1 MNSDE
6 LPIHAIIESRL
17 RPVRPRGQLPK
28 YGADSA
34 LSSLVKRQITGSS
47 DFGTS
52 DNSSVPLPVHATQS
66 LPSRF
71 FPFWHE
77 GWAQFPMAGQ
87 YSEVC
92 TEADWAG
99 GDGWS
104 SGRSRG

>member
-6 LPIHAIIESRL
+6 LPIQAIESRL

-52 DNSSVPLPVHATQS
+52 DKSSVPLPVRATQS
-66 LPSRF
+66 LPSG
-71 FPFWHE
+71 FWFH
-77 GWAQFPMAGQ
+77 
-87 YSEVC
+87 
-92 TEADWAG
+92 
-99 GDGWS
+99 
-104 SGRSRG
+104 RGIAPSCA

>member
-6 LPIHAIIESRL
+6 LPIQAIESRL

-71 FPFWHE
+71 IPFWHE
-77 GWAQFPMAGQ
+77 GWAQYTMAGQ

-92 TEADWAG
+92 TEAGWAS
-99 GDGWS
+99 GDG
-104 SGRSRG
+104 